1 MDDRDIRFGEII
13 IHRTGDLSMRITIE
27 ETEIDFEEIG
37 EGTPVIMLH
46 GFPLDRE
53 VMKGCMEPIF
63 CRRPGYR
70 RIYLDMPGMGK
81 SIPGDRV
88 RNSDDMLDV
97 IERFIE
103 MRVSEDRYLLIGY
116 SYGCYIG
123 RGLVKHQAVKIMG
136 AAFICPLII
145 AKDDLRNL
153 LPRDEP
159 DSPPIPFN
167 ELEDDLQILLTL
179 SQKVNDRVI
188 ERYKKEIKTTLE
200 IQSDFIQ
207 KFRRDSYAFSFDVDE
222 LEEPFQGPVLF
233 LTGRQDRMVGFK
245 DAWDILDNYPRATFA
260 VLDGAGHYLQVD
272 KEDLF
277 EDLLNEFLDGFEC
290 P

>member
-1 MDDRDIRFGEII
+1 
-13 IHRTGDLSMRITIE
+13 MRITIE